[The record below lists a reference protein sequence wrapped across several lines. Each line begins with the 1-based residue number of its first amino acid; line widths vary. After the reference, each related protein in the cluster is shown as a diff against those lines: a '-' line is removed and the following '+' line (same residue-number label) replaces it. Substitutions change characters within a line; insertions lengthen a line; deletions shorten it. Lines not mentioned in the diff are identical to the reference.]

1 MSDFNRGLR
10 AGLPII
16 LGYLPVSITFGM
28 TTANSGL
35 PPLAAVV
42 MSATNLT
49 SAGQFAGSELI
60 LSAASL
66 LELIFT
72 MLVINF
78 RYFFMSLSLSQKLAP
93 NFTMGQRMLFAF
105 GVTDEVF
112 GVASTTDGPLTF
124 PYTAGLVLGP
134 LLSWTSGT
142 AIGAYCSGFLPDDL
156 RRALGITL
164 YAMFIAILIPNCQ
177 KSKKVLA
184 VTVAAGGLGCI
195 FYYLPPLSYLSSGWT
210 IILISILVS
219 ATAAALECR
228 REEGHP

>member
-28 TTANSGL
+28 TAASGGL

-66 LELIFT
+66 VELIFT

-93 NFTMGQRMLFAF
+93 GFTVGQRMLFAF

-112 GVASTTDGPLTF
+112 GVASTAEGPLTF

-134 LLSWTSGT
+134 LLSWTGGT
-142 AIGAYCSGFLPDDL
+142 ALGAYCSGLLPGDL
-156 RRALGITL
+156 SRALGITL

-177 KSKKVLA
+177 KSKKVFA
-184 VTVAAGGLGCI
+184 VTAAAGILGCV
-195 FYYLPPLSYLSSGWT
+195 FYYLPPLSQLSSGWT
-210 IILISILVS
+210 IIIISVLVS
-219 ATAAALECR
+219 AVAAALECR
-228 REEGHP
+228 REGARP